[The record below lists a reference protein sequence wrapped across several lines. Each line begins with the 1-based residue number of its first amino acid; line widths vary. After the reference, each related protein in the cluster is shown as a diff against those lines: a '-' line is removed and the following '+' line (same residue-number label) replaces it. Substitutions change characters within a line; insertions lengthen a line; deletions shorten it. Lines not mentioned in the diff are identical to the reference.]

1 MTDSPKQLSFRALE
15 LVNEQRS
22 RYGLRYHDHERYRS
36 VIALGILTFPSHIFS
51 KHCSNRTHRLR
62 STLKITHGRGREFK
76 KQPAVPQDKIED
88 GHLQLLL
95 FQAERAWSY
104 AQELLALAALPA
116 NASKAAT
123 LRHNA
128 TGRFRRA
135 VHWAT
140 QLLSQCQALY
150 DGDRLGAEHILE
162 MTAYMLILN
171 GRFLRYRDEF
181 EDALI
186 QLSVA
191 RGILDELAERAQT
204 SRDQALATYFADEMG
219 PEIRYCAHALGHVKA
234 YDVDNIVREQS
245 SRHRSQ
251 ITDGYDELMQKLGNS
266 AGADSKGGGERK
278 LRTLVWEGE
287 VVPVRN
293 PELVDV
299 LVKVEE
305 GEIKLREESTEVSK
319 PPQADQEKKRRKPS
333 KGAKSKRGVAA
344 YDNILLALSDAE
356 DVARKLVEAQNASGL
371 TSESSAP
378 GVRDIH
384 FVHVFIV
391 YNLLARRIQ
400 RDLLLIT
407 TILAQSGQTARLS
420 FGNKAAPSKSQ
431 RETVDT
437 RLYPAV
443 VKLFDTSLQSL
454 NQMRTLSIVDES
466 PDLSAAVDSRVS
478 FTNARRCRYLALT
491 YVPVKKYGE
500 ALTLLQRS
508 NIHLREARSM
518 LSTVQTDPISNGDP
532 AFYPITADDLDQL
545 DKELTEDGSRFKNDW
560 FTYNGGSPSVE
571 NKDYK
576 KPLFFDI
583 ALNYVQLDMN
593 RLQERAGKQPQ
604 REIRAAAPIR
614 PEDPTADKRPV
625 AKAKVEEIQRPA
637 TPEPSASATG
647 GGLSSLLGGWWGRR

>member
-1 MTDSPKQLSFRALE
+1 MADSPKPLSFRALE

-22 RYGLRYHDHERYRS
+22 RYGLRYHDHERYR
-36 VIALGILTFPSHIFS
+36 

-76 KQPAVPQDKIED
+76 KPQAVPRDKIED

-104 AQELLALAALPA
+104 AQELLTLAALPA
-116 NASKAAT
+116 NASKAAA

-150 DGDRLGAEHILE
+150 DAGRLGAEHILE
-162 MTAYMLILN
+162 MTAYMLVLN

-181 EDALI
+181 EDALV
-186 QLSVA
+186 QLS
-191 RGILDELAERAQT
+191 
-204 SRDQALATYFADEMG
+204 MG

-245 SRHRSQ
+245 ALHRSQ
-251 ITDGYDELMQKLGNS
+251 IVDGYDALVQKLS
-266 AGADSKGGGERK
+266 GADSKGDERK

-305 GEIKLREESTEVSK
+305 GETKLREESTEVSK

-333 KGAKSKRGVAA
+333 KGGKSKP
-344 YDNILLALSDAE
+344 DAE
-356 DVARKLVEAQNASGL
+356 EVARKLVEAQNASGL
-371 TSESSAP
+371 TPESSAP

-384 FVHVFIV
+384 FVHIFIV
-391 YNLLARRIQ
+391 YHLLARRIQ

-407 TILAQSGQTARLS
+407 TILAQSAQTTRKS
-420 FGNKAAPSKSQ
+420 FGNKAASSKSQ
-431 RETVDT
+431 AEPVDT

-443 VKLFDTSLQSL
+443 VKLFDTILQSL

-500 ALTLLQRS
+500 ALTLVQRS
-508 NIHLREARSM
+508 DIHLREARSM
-518 LSTVQTDPISNGDP
+518 LSTVHSDPILNGDP
-532 AFYPITADDLDQL
+532 AFYPIAADDLDLL
-545 DKELTEDGSRFKNDW
+545 DKELAEDGSRFKNDW
-560 FTYNGGSPSVE
+560 FTYNGGSLSVE
-571 NKDYK
+571 NNDYK

-593 RLQERAGKQPQ
+593 RLQERAW
-604 REIRAAAPIR
+604 EAAPASSPR
-614 PEDPTADKRPV
+614 DRTDPDPL
-625 AKAKVEEIQRPA
+625 AKAKLEEIRRPA
-637 TPEPSASATG
+637 TPEPSAPAAG
-647 GGLSSLLGGWWGRR
+647 GGLSSLLGGWWGRQ

>member
-1 MTDSPKQLSFRALE
+1 MADSPPKPLSFRALE

-22 RYGLRYHDHERYRS
+22 RYGLRYHDHQRYR
-36 VIALGILTFPSHIFS
+36 

-76 KQPAVPQDKIED
+76 KPPPIPQDKIEG

-104 AQELLALAALPA
+104 AQELLTLAALPA

-150 DGDRLGAEHILE
+150 DAGRLGAEHILE
-162 MTAYMLILN
+162 MTAYMLVLN

-181 EDALI
+181 EDALV

-245 SRHRSQ
+245 ALHRSQ
-251 ITDGYDELMQKLGNS
+251 IVDGYDALAQKLS
-266 AGADSKGGGERK
+266 GADSKGDERK

-287 VVPVRN
+287 SRP
-293 PELVDV
+293 L
-299 LVKVEE
+299 KVEE
-305 GEIKLREESTEVSK
+305 GETKLREESTEVSK
-319 PPQADQEKKRRKPS
+319 LPQADQEKKRRKPS
-333 KGAKSKRGVAA
+333 KGGKSKRGVAA

-356 DVARKLVEAQNASGL
+356 EVARKLVEAQNASGL

-391 YNLLARRIQ
+391 YHLLARRIQ

-407 TILAQSGQTARLS
+407 TILAQSAQTTRNS
-420 FGNKAAPSKSQ
+420 FGNKATPSKSQ
-431 RETVDT
+431 AEPVDT

-443 VKLFDTSLQSL
+443 VKLFDTILQSL

-500 ALTLLQRS
+500 ALTLVQRS

-518 LSTVQTDPISNGDP
+518 LSTVHLDPISNGDP
-532 AFYPITADDLDQL
+532 AFYPITADNFDLL
-545 DKELTEDGSRFKNDW
+545 DKDLAEDGSRFKNDW
-560 FTYNGGSPSVE
+560 FTYNGGSLSVD

-593 RLQERAGKQPQ
+593 RLQERVGKQPQ
-604 REIRAAAPIR
+604 RAVLAAAPIR
-614 PEDPTADKRPV
+614 TEDPTADKRPV
-625 AKAKVEEIQRPA
+625 AKAKLEEIQRPA
-637 TPEPSASATG
+637 TPEPSAPAAG